1 MPFAHMYIQM
11 FKREEIK
18 NIRESLGMTQD
29 EFARRIGV
37 TVTTVS
43 RWERGDSLP
52 KSKVVIDKIKRLKN
66 LVD

>member
-1 MPFAHMYIQM
+1 M

-18 NIRESLGMTQD
+18 NIRERLGMTQD
-29 EFARRIGV
+29 KFAKRIGV

>member
-1 MPFAHMYIQM
+1 MSFAHMYIQM

-18 NIRESLGMTQD
+18 NIRERLGMTQD
-29 EFARRIGV
+29 EFAKRIGV